1 MELLSKY
8 HDLTIYIKKETVMC
22 NRKGGN
28 KTFCAYANHAL
39 KAGCIVHFNLESLET
54 EKYLPPKLTLKNLR
68 YKNEVEGNYSCLNIA
83 ILCTILVIIILHSLT
98 KMSITITYKLER
110 SCPTFKYHM

>member
-8 HDLTIYIKKETVMC
+8 HNLTICIKKETVMR

-39 KAGCIVHFNLESLET
+39 KAGCIIHFNLEST
-54 EKYLPPKLTLKNLR
+54 EKYLPPKLTLKKLR
-68 YKNEVEGNYSCLNIA
+68 YKNEVEGNSFLKIA
-83 ILCTILVIIILHSLT
+83 ILRIILAI
-98 KMSITITYKLER
+98 ITL
-110 SCPTFKYHM
+110 H